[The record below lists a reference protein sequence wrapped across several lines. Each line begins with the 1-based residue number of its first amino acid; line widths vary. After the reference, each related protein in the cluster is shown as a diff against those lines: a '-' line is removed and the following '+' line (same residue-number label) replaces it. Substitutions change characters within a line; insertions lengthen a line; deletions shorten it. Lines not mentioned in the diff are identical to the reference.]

1 MQEPW
6 DRISKDQ
13 TISFSE
19 LGRYSRCTQTDYY
32 ALPDHQGLRVLC
44 GADLLNTPLHDTA
57 RKTPAGRSFD
67 THKARAVLER
77 Q

>member
-6 DRISKDQ
+6 ERISRDQ

-19 LGRYSRCTQTDYY
+19 LGRYSRCTQTGYY
-32 ALPDHQGLRVLC
+32 ALADHQCLRVAC
-44 GADLLNTPLHDTA
+44 GADLLNTPLGDTA
-57 RKTPAGRSFD
+57 RATPSSRSFD
-67 THKARAVLER
+67 IHKARTVLER